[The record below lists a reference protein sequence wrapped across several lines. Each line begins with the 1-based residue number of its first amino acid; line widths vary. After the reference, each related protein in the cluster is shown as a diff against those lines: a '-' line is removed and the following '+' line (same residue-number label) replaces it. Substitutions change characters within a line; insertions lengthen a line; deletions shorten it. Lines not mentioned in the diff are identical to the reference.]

1 MRKRL
6 LSIVAIGLA
15 AMLSLSGCAPIVED
29 APQNLSIYATFYPI
43 YALAGM
49 VLQDVP
55 GIELHCLVQ
64 PQDGCLRSYEL
75 SDWDIYLL
83 GYSAD
88 AILAAGNGLEGDSDT
103 LQKMA
108 ESSVPLVEV
117 MYGMELYLNDR
128 AEADEDSHFSG
139 ENPHVYLSIDG
150 GIDIVQRIAAS
161 MDVLSAENADLF
173 NQNAD
178 QAQEKLE
185 ALKQQMQTETADCH
199 GVKAAILNETLFY
212 VAQDCG
218 LEIAAWFER
227 ESGTML
233 YGTTM
238 EECLERL
245 RVSGAQLALIEQ
257 QAPTALETALEDAGY
272 AVARLD
278 TLSTRSE
285 TEDGIEGYLDA
296 MMENAKAVAEACRR
310 ILE

>member
-108 ESSVPLVEV
+108 ESSIPLVEV

-128 AEADEDSHFSG
+128 AEADEDSHFSVSCL
-139 ENPHVYLSIDG
+139 VY
-150 GIDIVQRIAAS
+150 
-161 MDVLSAENADLF
+161 
-173 NQNAD
+173 
-178 QAQEKLE
+178 
-185 ALKQQMQTETADCH
+185 H
-199 GVKAAILNETLFY
+199 GSVFQKA
-212 VAQDCG
+212 
-218 LEIAAWFER
+218 
-227 ESGTML
+227 
-233 YGTTM
+233 
-238 EECLERL
+238 
-245 RVSGAQLALIEQ
+245 
-257 QAPTALETALEDAGY
+257 
-272 AVARLD
+272 
-278 TLSTRSE
+278 
-285 TEDGIEGYLDA
+285 
-296 MMENAKAVAEACRR
+296 
-310 ILE
+310 